1 MPMFN
6 VFRCKSCLDRWGQP
20 KLAEAPY
27 SVAMAYP
34 RCEICNKTMT
44 YVGASDVPLAPGQPS
59 PLMLLQLDLARP
71 NKSGNPDKVLIEQE
85 GQDTTGRNVKVKV
98 TKQYGQLAIVIEL
111 TVDGEAVVVRFHSS
125 LLKKIGSSYADY
137 LVSSPF
143 PVQGQTNCWLRLDGT
158 KLNDWNG
165 VSEGAKLPSP
175 FFEVAMPLGGIK
187 YGLIHLL
194 AGHHQNT
201 RTWLA
206 KNNNCSD
213 LQKPEKRGNSCE
225 AQEQFEKAM
234 TKYNTDHAEEESY
247 RSFMGILEGLSESFK
262 WENLQ
267 GIIKADGDKYVIVG
281 KDKAAPVKLVVRKS
295 GSAYTVT
302 TLFRA
307 LDYSIKT
314 PNLKSGE
321 SRVWIP
327 KRA

>member
-1 MPMFN
+1 
-6 VFRCKSCLDRWGQP
+6 
-20 KLAEAPY
+20 
-27 SVAMAYP
+27 
-34 RCEICNKTMT
+34 
-44 YVGASDVPLAPGQPS
+44 
-59 PLMLLQLDLARP
+59 
-71 NKSGNPDKVLIEQE
+71 
-85 GQDTTGRNVKVKV
+85 
-98 TKQYGQLAIVIEL
+98 
-111 TVDGEAVVVRFHSS
+111 
-125 LLKKIGSSYADY
+125 
-137 LVSSPF
+137 
-143 PVQGQTNCWLRLDGT
+143 
-158 KLNDWNG
+158 
-165 VSEGAKLPSP
+165 
-175 FFEVAMPLGGIK
+175 
-187 YGLIHLL
+187 
-194 AGHHQNT
+194 
-201 RTWLA
+201 
-206 KNNNCSD
+206 
-213 LQKPEKRGNSCE
+213 
-225 AQEQFEKAM
+225 M